1 MENYGDCDKGMLDL
15 FYRSEGSLNIDAHEV
30 RENDEFDFEYG
41 LNANLRHKPVLNN
54 RGKTIA
60 YYAVAHLK
68 GGGYSFLVMS
78 MEDIEKVRKRAKA
91 KSFSPWNTDYDE
103 MAKKSV
109 IKRLCKYLPLSIELQ
124 RGLSNDETT
133 KKEIDIDMSTVE
145 DQTDWIDIDAT
156 ETNDDVESEISEQEN
171 DSEPEKEKTPEEKK
185 ETEKMKRIS
194 NAVFNREGDN

>member
-1 MENYGDCDKGMLDL
+1 MGNYGDCDKGMLDL

-30 RENDEFDFEYG
+30 CENDEFEFEYG
-41 LNANLRHKPVLNN
+41 LNADLKHKPALTN

-78 MEDIEKVRKRAKA
+78 LEDIEKVRKRAKA
-91 KSFSPWNTDYDE
+91 QQFSPWMTDYDE

-133 KKEIDIDMSTVE
+133 KKEIDVDMSTVE

-156 ETNDDVESEISEQEN
+156 EPEQVYEDVEEVVSTGEKSE
-171 DSEPEKEKTPEEKK
+171 EEKK

-194 NAVFNREGDN
+194 NAVFNREGDK